1 MINMNPGC
9 PQFSEIQEKCSEIY
23 TFSKEIFWGPIEIW
37 YSKIM
42 QIQPALQDVERTTE
56 DGLCK

>member
-1 MINMNPGC
+1 MNPGC
-9 PQFSEIQEKCSEIY
+9 PQFSKIQEKCSEIY
-23 TFSKEIFWGPIEIW
+23 TFSRKKFFEAPLKFGS

-42 QIQPALQDVERTTE
+42 QIQPAMQDVERTTE